1 MSPSTPRDITRLLS
15 DLSSG
20 DQRAADR
27 LAPTL
32 YRELRAIAG
41 RVFRAQPAGHTLQPT
56 ALVHEVW
63 FRLADQPGMPETGR
77 THFLNLAAQ
86 AMRQILTDHARRRRA
101 ARRGG
106 EWQRVSLGHVE
117 YESSTREVDVVDL
130 DDALSALGEIDE
142 RQARVV
148 EMRFL
153 AGMTIEETAEALG
166 VSPRTVQLDWRM
178 ARAWLRRRLGGGAV
192 S

>member
-1 MSPSTPRDITRLLS
+1 
-15 DLSSG
+15 
-20 DQRAADR
+20 
-27 LAPTL
+27 L